1 MTKNR
6 EQLFKEVRTLIGSPD
21 TKKFFFSGDEMIKIC
36 SIVNPT
42 WKRKPKLNSRG
53 KQVTKKCF
61 GKVQKAWETAH
72 EDILVY
78 GVPNWKPQKTKGTHP
93 DPANLDNIVRLLN
106 LEKRLKSKKP
116 ITKPQPTLSSPLI
129 AGKSKQVTLEQGK
142 TISMKFEI
150 GGINISIE
158 VK

>member
-1 MTKNR
+1 MTKTRTELFR
-6 EQLFKEVRTLIGSPD
+6 EIRQLIGTPD
-21 TKKFFFSGDEMIKIC
+21 TKKFFFSGEEMIKIC
-36 SIVNPT
+36 SIVNPS
-42 WKRKPKLNSRG
+42 WKRKPKLDSRG
-53 KQVTKKCF
+53 KQVKKKFF
-61 GKVQKAWETAH
+61 GKVQKAWETPH

-93 DPANLDNIVRLLN
+93 EPANLNNIIRLLK
-106 LEKRLKSKKP
+106 LENRLKSKKP
-116 ITKPQPTLSSPLI
+116 LTKPQPTLSAPLI
-129 AGKSKQVTLEQGK
+129 AGKNKQPTLIQGK